1 MHFHKVGNQNDQS
14 HNFQQALEQ
23 VKSLQG
29 RSEKEIVRGEP
40 KEVPRDITQEDHDIF
55 FRVVSFHLTPE
66 QKSRIVCPDN
76 QFPRQTSVL
85 AVHWHPEFIPIELI
99 SQRIDLLFPHRKN
112 ELIIPTQHNEIM
124 GYKGFAGVEV
134 DCYAKGFN
142 QKVQILLHFKESNV
156 QDGHTLKK
164 MLQHTFK
171 YRSSQLFDFMDTIV
185 RPRIDRIEAAARQT
199 GADPDLIEFVRVYV
213 KKIETL
219 IDQHSAS
226 LPPQAMKNKVLRNFF
241 DLLRS
246 QYGDPFIDRVQTYLT
261 AVKKIV
267 KAGFPLKYFF
277 RTSEIIEEA
286 RSLNAGVVIPHP
298 EQFWPVLLAGYDVD
312 GVEVWNPQSHRYTDF
327 LISVIQDMNAK
338 NEKHQRKLLILMG
351 DDTHFGEK
359 IKDPV
364 SQNRSKPQR
373 EIGVQPSWDDLEIG
387 KKLIKGNVSRERVI
401 QEYKDRLAV

>member
-1 MHFHKVGNQNDQS
+1 MEKRLQN
-14 HNFQQALEQ
+14 
-23 VKSLQG
+23 KC
-29 RSEKEIVRGEP
+29 
-40 KEVPRDITQEDHDIF
+40 KEVPGRLVIKKIPREITQEDHDIF
-55 FRVVSFHLTPE
+55 FKVVSFDLSPE
-66 QKSRIVCPDN
+66 QKKRIVCPDKR
-76 QFPRQTSVL
+76 FPRQTSVM
-85 AVHWHPEFIPIELI
+85 AVHWHPEFIPIDLI
-99 SQRIDLLFPHRKN
+99 SQRIDLLFPHRTS

-124 GYKGFAGVEV
+124 AYKGFAGVEV

-156 QDGHTLKK
+156 KNAHTLKK
-164 MLQHTFK
+164 MLEHTFK
-171 YRSSQLFDFMDTIV
+171 YRSSQLFDFMDTIT
-185 RPRIDRIEAAARQT
+185 RPRADRIEAASRQT
-199 GADPDLIEFVRVYV
+199 GAGTEVIDFVQIYV
-213 KKIETL
+213 KKIGSL
-219 IDQHSAS
+219 MDQNSAK
-226 LPPQAMKNKVLRNFF
+226 LAPQAMKNKVLRNFF
-241 DLLRS
+241 DFLRP

-267 KAGFPLKYFF
+267 KADFSLKYFF

-327 LISVIQDMNAK
+327 LISVIQEMNAK
-338 NEKHQRKLLILMG
+338 QEKHQRKLLVFMG

-359 IKDPV
+359 IKDPL
-364 SQNRSKPQR
+364 SHNGGKSQR

-401 QEYKDRLAV
+401 KEYKSRLSL

>member
-1 MHFHKVGNQNDQS
+1 MLTEYLQMEK
-14 HNFQQALEQ
+14 A
-23 VKSLQG
+23 LQG
-29 RSEKEIVRGEP
+29 NFKKDSGKV
-40 KEVPRDITQEDHDIF
+40 VPRKISRDITQEDHDIF
-55 FRVVSFHLTPE
+55 SSVVSFDLNPE
-66 QKSRIVCPDN
+66 QKKRIACPDR
-76 QFPRQTSVL
+76 QFLRQTSIL
-85 AVHWHPEFIPIELI
+85 AVHWHPEFIPMDLI
-99 SQRIDLLFPHRKN
+99 SQRIDRLFPHRKN

-156 QDGHTLKK
+156 QKAHTLRK
-164 MLQHTFK
+164 MLEHTFK

-185 RPRIDRIEAAARQT
+185 RPRPHRIEAAAGQT
-199 GADPDLIEFVRVYV
+199 GADSDLIEFVRIYV

-219 IDQHSAS
+219 IDQNSAS

-241 DLLRS
+241 DYLRP

-267 KAGFPLKYFF
+267 KAGFSLKYFF

-286 RSLNAGVVIPHP
+286 RSLNAGIVIPHP

-338 NEKHQRKLLILMG
+338 NEKHQRKLLIFMG

-359 IKDPV
+359 IKAPC
-364 SQNRSKPQR
+364 SRNGGKPQR

-401 QEYKDRLAV
+401 QEYKYRLSV